1 MEEVIL
7 GGGYTCSVCG
17 QYQRTS
23 ALCHHDNNLIPETW
37 DYVDSDT
44 NKTNM
49 KQTAIEWIREL
60 SKQRE
65 PDKFDWQQAK
75 EIEQKNMNA
84 LDLID
89 EHQIIRETVGYEF
102 LNDVELCDLPELM
115 KFLKIVYNYKKLKT
129 IENG

>member
-1 MEEVIL
+1 ME
-7 GGGYTCSVCG
+7 
-17 QYQRTS
+17 QS
-23 ALCHHDNNLIPETW
+23 A
-37 DYVDSDT
+37 V
-44 NKTNM
+44 
-49 KQTAIEWIREL
+49 EWIREL